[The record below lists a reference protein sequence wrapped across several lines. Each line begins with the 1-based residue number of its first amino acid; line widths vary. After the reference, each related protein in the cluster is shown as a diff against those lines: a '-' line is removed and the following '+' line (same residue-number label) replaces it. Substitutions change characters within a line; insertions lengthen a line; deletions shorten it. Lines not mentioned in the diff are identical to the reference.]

1 MGVDRTTLSLYP
13 SSTLPLYPPTPL
25 SRCPFEEPF
34 PVHLLVVG
42 AELTGFDP
50 PPPSLVTSV
59 PVHRSAEPF
68 FKRHGW
74 SPAQRSQAA
83 TIHSIAAVMS
93 GAILHEADQRPR
105 LTKVLQ
111 DPLSQREVLQ
121 FVSPADVG
129 KVPRFAVTKHVLDAC
144 RVVEYPQPIT

>member
-1 MGVDRTTLSLYP
+1 MGEDPLCFQAYP
-13 SSTLPLYPPTPL
+13 AILLPVIKL

-42 AELTGFDP
+42 AELAGFDP

-59 PVHRSAEPF
+59 PVHRRAEPF

-83 TIHSIAAVMS
+83 AIHGIAAVMS

-105 LTKVLQ
+105 LSKVLQ
-111 DPLSQREVLQ
+111 DPL
-121 FVSPADVG
+121 
-129 KVPRFAVTKHVLDAC
+129 
-144 RVVEYPQPIT
+144 